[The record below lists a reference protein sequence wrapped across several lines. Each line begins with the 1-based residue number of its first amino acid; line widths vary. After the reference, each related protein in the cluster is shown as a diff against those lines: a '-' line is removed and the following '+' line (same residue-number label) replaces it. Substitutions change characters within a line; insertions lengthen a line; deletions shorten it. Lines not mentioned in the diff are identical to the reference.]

1 MSSFQRALMY
11 STAGHLV
18 VISVFLFWGPM
29 GRSSRLP
36 PAAISV
42 NLLAAA
48 PSASK
53 PKPKPAPKEKPKPKP
68 KPKPKLKPIAPTDT
82 VVLPK
87 DPKAPKPKP
96 KPEPVEAPEEPVE
109 QVDYADL
116 MEQLRDEAGEE
127 FQDDAPPVETAEAQ
141 AGVQGGVP
149 GGRGEMSFEEA
160 AWARAADQHIRR
172 IWVNQFKGSNLQVE
186 LEAELDATGNILGQI
201 RVVRRSGNAYYDDS
215 VLRAMLKASPFPAPP
230 SAGDR
235 TFVFNAKEF

>member
-1 MSSFQRALMY
+1 VRVKPVPNVINARLVDVSEFQAK
-11 STAGHLV
+11 
-18 VISVFLFWGPM
+18 PKPK
-29 GRSSRLP
+29 P
-36 PAAISV
+36 PAPVAKKPKPKP
-42 NLLAAA
+42 A
-48 PSASK
+48 PKK
-53 PKPKPAPKEKPKPKP
+53 PEPKIETKPKPAPKEKPKPKP

-141 AGVQGGVP
+141 AGVQGGGP